1 MGPLIAGGTR
11 VVISHDVEHG
21 LAEADIVLGLRGGR
35 PALLAPVDQVSVADV
50 RALYA

>member
-1 MGPLIAGGTR
+1 

-21 LAEADIVLGLRGGR
+21 LAEADLVLGLRGGR
-35 PALLAPVDQVSVADV
+35 MALLERASAVSPADV